1 MRQQLLRRLWH
12 KEYRRFDRTG
22 SLSPPLHRSLRSK
35 RTFRIVENNSPDVCL
50 ECQKL
55 EGNNLNRSV
64 PEITM
69 KRIKHNSFSS
79 IKTPSTATS
88 VAFSGKSYSI
98 KTETLNGN
106 SIMSTNSSSNG
117 TRTSTES
124 DVLNGNFTPTIDTA
138 DSVSGILN
146 EVNNSTVSTSDRLNG
161 NHKNSH
167 NSAENAFLIEMEG
180 DQINV
185 TTMPIAESTTISE
198 TTLQVSSD
206 DSSIKQRN
214 QSIISRTQKHWHR
227 NDMDDNTNNN
237 NNTEHS
243 RSKSNR
249 MDNLNN
255 NVNGSVDSM
264 ETAYDAYYM
273 DSDNNTGNES
283 SVRLI
288 TNETVDQSTL
298 DTIISQILVDSL
310 NNIIVVQGSLNESNV
325 ESNSNQTQ
333 TTDNISNASSSSS
346 SSLPL
351 PTTDQIYFPHYLST
365 ETLSEYSTKLSN
377 NSSAIEF
384 LPSNLVISVISG
396 SSYPLDGGEMVV
408 HRLTDMRTESMEAQP
423 SSAHSSHREDKNG
436 NFESVIVEE
445 TKDTLAE
452 DDAISL
458 VDSLDNPEEINDKID
473 LNVSMA
479 GPKSDSIERSQ
490 AFFIPI
496 ENAEKSNE
504 NAISVF
510 DHQSSGLE
518 AVIANSLPNH
528 LRERLE
534 RRQMEINAR
543 KETELK
549 QRQDKIQKLIHRH
562 ENTKSTA
569 NATNETKSS
578 FQIIP
583 DVSPTQTVKKLPGQ
597 SKAVLLK
604 KNKSKQLRTEIG
616 LLESYTVDAQGNLQ
630 FIEPDA
636 KRNGNK
642 KVTTVSGPVVKHVA
656 IKKTVTTKTI
666 SPVKKVHESKIVAK
680 RATKQNTNA
689 SLIRTMKTG
698 KKTQDIQKMTLVHH
712 SPSDMITPDND
723 CGPRRMYQKTEIC
736 EGTKRIE
743 ILEIVECLNSSPDSL
758 NPIES
763 STSSQPCS
771 LVERFSIKQ
780 SSKIP
785 IPVPI
790 KNRSR
795 SRQSILNATQQR
807 SLRAQIRDS
816 MHTGNN
822 ISNSKV
828 DQIIADL
835 LIEAL
840 NHSTD
845 IGIEFI
851 NSPQN
856 VPSQS
861 IIKMNNNSKRMNLST
876 RCTGNAITGNVNV
889 GSGKRSAHSSA
900 KYQQV
905 FDAIPEEKSCSL
917 SIDSPSEENSCQ
929 TPASDKNSKNS
940 MVKSISEN
948 SSSHTMEKPNDFVA
962 AKETTPTNGPIRV
975 ANGKAAIDSDNNKTA
990 ETWFGFFGRTHVD
1003 SPTDSMLLDEGILQ
1017 VVHTLV

>member
-35 RTFRIVENNSPDVCL
+35 RTFRILENNSPDVCL

-55 EGNNLNRSV
+55 DGENFNRSV

-69 KRIKHNSFSS
+69 KRIKHSSLSS
-79 IKTPSTATS
+79 IKTQSTATS
-88 VAFSGKSYSI
+88 VAFPRKSYSI
-98 KTETLNGN
+98 ETESMNGN
-106 SIMSTNSSSNG
+106 SIMSSSNG
-117 TRTSTES
+117 TRTAQPTGS
-124 DVLNGNFTPTIDTA
+124 DVFTPTIDTA
-138 DSVSGILN
+138 D
-146 EVNNSTVSTSDRLNG
+146 NSTVSTSDRLNS
-161 NHKNSH
+161 NDKNSQI
-167 NSAENAFLIEMEG
+167 SAENAFLIEMEG
-180 DQINV
+180 DRLNV
-185 TTMPIAESTTISE
+185 TTMASAESTAISE
-198 TTLQVSSD
+198 STLQVSSD
-206 DSSIKQRN
+206 DSSIQQHN
-214 QSIISRTQKHWHR
+214 QSIISRSQKHWHR
-227 NDMDDNTNNN
+227 YDMDDHTNNN
-237 NNTEHS
+237 NNPEHS

-264 ETAYDAYYM
+264 ENTYDAYYM
-273 DSDNNTGNES
+273 DGNNNTENES

-310 NNIIVVQGSLNESNV
+310 NNIIVVQGKDSLN

-333 TTDNISNASSSSS
+333 TADNISNASSS

-377 NSSAIEF
+377 NSTAIEL

-408 HRLTDMRTESMEAQP
+408 HRLTDMPRTESMEVQP
-423 SSAHSSHREDKNG
+423 SSAHSRRGEDKNG
-436 NFESVIVEE
+436 NFEKIVVQE
-445 TKDTLAE
+445 TKETSTE
-452 DDAISL
+452 DDAVSL
-458 VDSLDNPEEINDKID
+458 VDSLDNPDEIKDKID

-496 ENAEKSNE
+496 ENVDKSSE
-504 NAISVF
+504 SAINASE
-510 DHQSSGLE
+510 HQSSGLE
-518 AVIANSLPNH
+518 AVIANSLPSH

-534 RRQMEINAR
+534 RRQIEINAR

-562 ENTKSTA
+562 GDRKSTA
-569 NATNETKSS
+569 SANKETKSS

-583 DVSPTQTVKKLPGQ
+583 DESPTQTVKTLPGQ
-597 SKAVLLK
+597 SKTVLLK
-604 KNKSKQLRTEIG
+604 KAKNKQLRTEIG
-616 LLESYTVDAQGNLQ
+616 LLESYTVDGQGNLQ
-630 FIEPDA
+630 FSEPDA
-636 KRNGNK
+636 KRNGNR

-656 IKKTVTTKTI
+656 IKKTITTKTI
-666 SPVKKVHESKIVAK
+666 SPVKKVRESKIVAK
-680 RATKQNTNA
+680 RVIDNRTKQITNP
-689 SLIRTMKTG
+689 SLNRVKENG
-698 KKTQDIQKMTLVHH
+698 KKIQDIEKMTLTHH

-758 NPIES
+758 NPIQS
-763 STSSQPCS
+763 STSPTASQPGS
-771 LVERFSIKQ
+771 LVERFSTKQ

-807 SLRAQIRDS
+807 SLRAQIRGS
-816 MHTGNN
+816 MHTSNNN
-822 ISNSKV
+822 INNSKV

-851 NSPQN
+851 KTPQN
-856 VPSQS
+856 LPSQS
-861 IIKMNNNSKRMNLST
+861 IIKLNNNGKRMNLST
-876 RCTGNAITGNVNV
+876 RRTGNTITGNVNV

-905 FDAIPEEKSCSL
+905 FDAIPEEKSSSL
-917 SIDSPSEENSCQ
+917 SIDSPSEENSP
-929 TPASDKNSKNS
+929 TPVSDKTSKNS
-940 MVKSISEN
+940 LVDTMTDN
-948 SSSHTMEKPNDFVA
+948 NSSHTMEKTNDLVTE
-962 AKETTPTNGPIRV
+962 KETPTNVSIRV

-1003 SPTDSMLLDEGILQ
+1003 SPIDSMLLDEGILQ
-1017 VVHTLV
+1017 VVHTSSVAFI